1 MSDRDPLC
9 VRLFGYGVPYRVRF
23 GTDGSVQPLETGP
36 EREAED
42 LARELAVLSGQEGT
56 PGTVEE
62 GTWALSMPFGR
73 CGVDGLPREYLMVY
87 HLEEGYLDVLGKEG
101 CEAVPLEE
109 GGMVTVVPGMIIR
122 VRARPRPG
130 RRVVA
135 AFQTEDRTPLLGNA
149 APFTLDG
156 VVPDEYSQRLRKCHA
171 AFDQIRALAEVNP
184 DGYQEALERFFSGMA
199 ASIRGNEEIRAIQ
212 REARGQGTYDADDQG
227 SFFTRQRELLDDE
240 VLGRIRDRDEALF
253 RFPGMFGGITTL
265 FNLIE

>member
-42 LARELAVLSGQEGT
+42 LARELAALGGLGET
-56 PGTVEE
+56 PGSVEE
-62 GTWALSMPFGR
+62 DAWALSMPFGR
-73 CGVDGLPREYLMVY
+73 CGVDGLPREYLMVH
-87 HLEEGYLDVLGKEG
+87 HLEEGYLDVLREDG

-109 GGMVTVVPGMIIR
+109 GEMVTVVPGMVIR
-122 VRARPRPG
+122 VRARPEPG

-156 VVPDEYSQRLRKCHA
+156 VVPDEYSERLRKCHA
-171 AFDQIRALAEVNP
+171 AFDQVRVLAEGNP
-184 DGYQEALERFFSGMA
+184 GEYREALGRFFSEMA
-199 ASIRGNEEIRAIQ
+199 ARIRGNEEIRTIQ
-212 REARGQGTYDADDQG
+212 EDARGQGTYDADDQG
-227 SFFTRQRELLDDE
+227 ALFSRQRGLLNDE
-240 VLGRIRDRDEALF
+240 VIARIRQRDEVLF